1 MRNRTSVATILLV
14 IAVMLPA
21 CSPVL
26 AQTSF
31 GSVNGTVTDATKGVI
46 PGAAIALINV
56 GTNIKMEGVS
66 NDNGFFRIVN
76 VRPGRYTLSIG
87 LVGFKTAVL
96 PAFEIGV
103 NEAVTKNVT
112 LQVGDVAETVEI
124 VGGTELIQSA
134 SAELGNVIKEEV
146 IKDLP
151 LNGRNFTQLLMLTPG
166 VNPVS
171 TAQGT
176 TSGEVSFGAAE
187 GMTGLPG
194 SSLFNASVQGQQNRS
209 KVYFVDGII
218 NTSVRASGYVV
229 LPDID
234 SLQEFKVQSHNDKA
248 EYGGVTG
255 GVVNMIS
262 KSGTNAFHGSAF
274 EFVRND
280 YFDARNPQR
289 DRDFK
294 DPLPFK
300 QNQYGGNMG
309 GPIFKDKTFFFAG
322 YDGWQYRDE
331 TNVKMLVPTGT
342 ELSGDFSQIQ
352 EKICPDC
359 DASIERKIYNP
370 FSTRTEGGKTVRDQF
385 PNNVIPANLIS
396 PMAQGFLKAYWPK
409 ANMVASKADQTN
421 LRIARARRKGSNALQ
436 VRVDHHFSENDN
448 AFFRWNEQRITT
460 FNPIGDVLFSTPDA
474 TNRNFGGG
482 FLHSFSPSL
491 ILEVRAGKATQP
503 TEDAPVEHPS
513 GSAGQQNFPALDKY
527 TGYIFNVGDAPWSGG
542 SFGQQ
547 GPRPRGNPNWNFA
560 SDLTWLRG
568 NHSLKG
574 GFQFVHIARLQ
585 KNNFGEILVNSTPT
599 KDPNAQATTGDPMAA
614 ILLGLPRQMRAYVT
628 DLGFI
633 DFGTG
638 TASGYFQDEW
648 KLSPNLAL
656 TLGLR
661 YDYVTKATSDDPRA
675 LQSGPNMETG
685 EWLLALEALPP
696 VCNGV
701 DYPCLPKPISQIPN
715 NQFIKV
721 TGERS
726 SILAPIRDNWGP
738 RIGVAWQI
746 NPKTAL
752 RTGYALV
759 FDALPSRSQYAQHQY
774 ETWGWPQV
782 SGFDTGSINQ
792 TISPTAT
799 FMKIEELANLP
810 ASKPRDDPWS
820 PTSAYFN
827 NPGRKDP
834 YSHQWHVEI
843 QREFTRNLMAG
854 VSYVGSQNERLE
866 YAGYAAGSPVAGFDV
881 PGTATSATNTKWT
894 AAQVDAHRPQPHIK
908 GNWVY
913 QQDLGY
919 SSFHSLQGKVQ
930 RRFANGISTLLSY
943 SWMKSLDISSGF
955 ANAERGIGNSHIQN
969 YHDPDSNKAVSGYDV
984 PHLVTWGTVA
994 ELPFGKGKRF
1004 LSSGIASDIFGNWQ
1018 MNWMLMARSGQPIT
1032 LDMGNADIANICS
1045 ACGFTYMRPNRVE
1058 GVDPIPAKQWDFEWI
1073 NKAAFATPIN
1083 NFGNAGRGILRAD
1096 GVVNVDFGL
1105 QKNVMLKEGWK
1116 LELQAQAFNVFN
1128 HMDLGN
1134 PTTTL
1139 TNANFGRI
1147 TSISHGPRQFQ
1158 FGLRF
1163 AY

>member
-1 MRNRTSVATILLV
+1 L
-14 IAVMLPA
+14 AV
-21 CSPVL
+21 CSTAL

-31 GSVNGTVTDATKGVI
+31 GSINGTVTDATKGVI
-46 PGAAIALINV
+46 PGAAVTLTNV
-56 GTNIKMEGVS
+56 GTNIKMEAVS
-66 NDNGFFRIVN
+66 NDSGFFRIVN
-76 VRPGRYTLSIG
+76 VRPGSYTLAIG
-87 LVGFKTAVL
+87 LVGFKTATL
-96 PAFEIGV
+96 PVFEVGV

-112 LQVGDVAETVEI
+112 LQVGDVSETVEI

-134 SAELGNVIKEEV
+134 SAELGNVIKEGV

-176 TSGEVSFGAAE
+176 TTGEVSFGAAE

-218 NTSVRASGYVV
+218 NTSVRAGGYVV

-234 SLQEFKVQSHNDKA
+234 SVQEFKVQSHNDKA

-289 DRDFK
+289 DRETP

-309 GPIFKDKTFFFAG
+309 GPIFKDKTFFFAA

-331 TNVKMLVPTGT
+331 TNIKMLVPTER
-342 ELSGDFSQIQ
+342 ELAGDFSQIQ
-352 EKICPDC
+352 EQICPDC

-370 FSTRTEGGKTVRDQF
+370 FTTRTEGGKTVRDQF

-396 PMAQGFLKAYWPK
+396 PMAQSFLKAYWPK
-409 ANMVASKADQTN
+409 PNTVASKADQTN

-436 VRVDHHFSENDN
+436 VRVDHHFSQNDN

-460 FNPIGDVLFSTPDA
+460 FNPLGDVLFSTPDA

-491 ILEVRAGKATQP
+491 ILEVRGGKATQP

-560 SDLTWLRG
+560 SDLTWLHG

-585 KNNFGEILVNSTPT
+585 KNNFGEILINSTPT

-614 ILLGLPRQMRAYVT
+614 ILLGLPRQMRAYVM

-648 KLSPNLAL
+648 KLNPNLAL

-661 YDYVTKATSDDPRA
+661 YDYITKATSGDPRA

-701 DYPCLPKPISQIPN
+701 DYPCLPKELSQIPN
-715 NQFIKV
+715 NQFIKL

-738 RIGVAWQI
+738 RLGVAWQI
-746 NPKTAL
+746 SPKTAL
-752 RTGYALV
+752 RAGYALM

-782 SGFDTGSINQ
+782 SGFDTAAINQ

-799 FMKIEELANLP
+799 FMKIEELASLP

-820 PTSAYFN
+820 PSSAYFS

-834 YSHQWHVEI
+834 YSHQWHLEI
-843 QREFTRNLMAG
+843 QREITRDLMAG
-854 VSYVGSQNERLE
+854 ASYVGSQNERLE
-866 YAGYAAGSPVAGFDV
+866 YAGYAAGSPVPGFDV

-913 QQDLGY
+913 QQDIGY

-969 YHDPDSNKAVSGYDV
+969 YHDLDSNKAVSGYDV

-1004 LSSGIASDIFGNWQ
+1004 LSSGPASAILGNWQ

-1045 ACGFTYMRPNRVE
+1045 ACGVTYMRPDRVA

-1073 NKAAFATPIN
+1073 NKAAFTTPVN

-1105 QKNVMLKEGWK
+1105 QKNVLLREGWK
-1116 LELQAQAFNVFN
+1116 LEFQAQAFNVFN
-1128 HMDLGN
+1128 HIDLGN

-1139 TNANFGRI
+1139 TSSTFGRI
-1147 TSISHGPRQFQ
+1147 TGISHGPRQLQ

-1163 AY
+1163 TY